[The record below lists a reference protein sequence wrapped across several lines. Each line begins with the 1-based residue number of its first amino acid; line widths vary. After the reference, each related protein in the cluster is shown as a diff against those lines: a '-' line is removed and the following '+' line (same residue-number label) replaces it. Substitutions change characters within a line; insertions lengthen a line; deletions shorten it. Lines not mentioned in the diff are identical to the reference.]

1 MVTVKSNID
10 LQQAQECLNYSR
22 IVNDQLSFKGVRLVQ
37 DRHVLHP
44 YPAMLHPRL
53 VDYLLNRHSVKNDV
67 VFDPFCGSGVTLL
80 QASRLNL
87 SAFGCDINPLA
98 LLITH
103 AKTRI
108 YKKYELLEDLR
119 QFQESLLETKN
130 FDIPSIKNI
139 DYWYSDEVIEELGR
153 ARNTIKMLDL
163 TYPSFFAAIFGR
175 IAREQS
181 LTRNGEFKRYRV
193 ADPSSPR
200 YQCKVIKQLVEKSV
214 ETVAIFLDSKNPLHE
229 PQAIFHNSQNRNP
242 HLEAYDLVISSPP
255 YGDSGTTVAY
265 GQYSSFALEWL
276 QDINPFAIHDVSVD
290 RDGLGKKYEGVDAAK
305 YSNDLSD
312 VLSKISSRN
321 HRRSEQVRWF
331 FNGYYKALHNTIS
344 LLSDRGKVCLVVG
357 NRTVCSCQIP
367 MDQVTASFLSSLG
380 LQVHGIESRR
390 IHNKVM
396 PLSNSPTNQKGRN
409 GPTMNCEF
417 IVTAAKS

>member
-1 MVTVKSNID
+1 M
-10 LQQAQECLNYSR
+10 
-22 IVNDQLSFKGVRLVQ
+22 
-37 DRHVLHP
+37 
-44 YPAMLHPRL
+44 
-53 VDYLLNRHSVKNDV
+53 

-87 SAFGCDINPLA
+87 KAFGCDINPLA
-98 LLITH
+98 LLISH

-108 YKKYELLEDLR
+108 YKKDELLDDLR
-119 QFQESLLETKN
+119 QFQGCLRETKDC
-130 FDIPSIKNI
+130 DIPSIKNI

-153 ARNTIKMLDL
+153 ARSTIKTLHL

-200 YQCKVIKQLVEKSV
+200 HQCKVIKHLIEKSAEAV
-214 ETVAIFLDSKNPLHE
+214 EIFLDSKPPLVE
-229 PQAIFHNSQNRNP
+229 SQAIFHNSQNRIPYLNK
-242 HLEAYDLVISSPP
+242 YDLVISSPP

-276 QDINPFAIHDVSVD
+276 QDINPFSIHDVSVD

-305 YSNDLSD
+305 YSSALSD
-312 VLSKISSRN
+312 VLSQISSRN

-331 FNGYYKALHNTIS
+331 FNGYYKALHNTVS
-344 LLSDRGKVCLVVG
+344 LLSDQGKVCLVVG

-367 MDQVTASFLSSLG
+367 MDQVTASFLSYLG
-380 LQVHGIESRR
+380 LQVHSIEVRQ

-396 PLSNSPTNQKGRN
+396 PLANSPTNQKGRN
-409 GPTMNCEF
+409 SPTMSCEF